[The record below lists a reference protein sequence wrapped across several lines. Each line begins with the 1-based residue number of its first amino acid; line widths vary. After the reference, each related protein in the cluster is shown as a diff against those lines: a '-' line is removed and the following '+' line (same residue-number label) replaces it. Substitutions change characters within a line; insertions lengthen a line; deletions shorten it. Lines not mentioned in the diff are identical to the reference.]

1 MTFSRCYC
9 CIQFASALVS
19 GCLILCFELKL
30 SFASVDWLM
39 YEYVTTVLN
48 GDMTVQKL
56 YEDYVSAQINE
67 INVEVS

>member
-1 MTFSRCYC
+1 
-9 CIQFASALVS
+9 
-19 GCLILCFELKL
+19 
-30 SFASVDWLM
+30 M

-48 GDMTVQKL
+48 GDMTGQKL